1 MDGVENRIRDAE
13 ELIAA
18 GGNGKYHVPATL
30 RSVVPLRELE
40 WGTSEEV
47 PRNDMT
53 EEGAVLYEKE
63 DGIGIVTLNRPEK
76 MNALTNDMVFE
87 GVPDALYQA
96 DIDPEV
102 RAIIITG
109 TGPRAFCAGLDL
121 TTESMV
127 PEDAAKGRRP
137 KAGLTSVQKPTIAAV
152 NGVAVGGGVEY
163 TIQCDFRIASE
174 NARFGWVFSLR
185 GLVPDMGAGTYLLP
199 GIIGR
204 SKALELMYSGKI
216 IDAREAER
224 IGLVSMVVPP
234 DQLMSAAREFASE
247 VTRGAPLALK
257 GIRELTY
264 GAIEMSR
271 ENFQARNMEIFR
283 SLALSEDYKEG
294 VQSFFEKR
302 PPVWKGR

>member
-1 MDGVENRIRDAE
+1 MAKE
-13 ELIAA
+13 
-18 GGNGKYHVPATL
+18 K
-30 RSVVPLRELE
+30 
-40 WGTSEEV
+40 
-47 PRNDMT
+47 
-53 EEGAVLYEKE
+53 AVLYEKE

-87 GVPDALYQA
+87 GVPNALYEA

-109 TGPRAFCAGLDL
+109 TGGRAFCAGLDL

-127 PEDAAKGRRP
+127 PETAAQGRQIKRSLN
-137 KAGLTSVQKPTIAAV
+137 GVQKPTIAAV
-152 NGVAVGGGVEY
+152 NGVAAGGGAEY
-163 TIQCDFRIASE
+163 TILCDFRIASE

-185 GLVPDMGAGTYLLP
+185 GLVPDMGAGTRLLP
-199 GIIGR
+199 GIVGR
-204 SKALELMYSGKI
+204 TKALELMYSGKL

-224 IGLVSMVVPP
+224 IGLVSKVVPP
-234 DQLMSAAREFASE
+234 DQLMPAAREFARE

-257 GIRELTY
+257 GIKELTY
-264 GAIEMSR
+264 GAPEWSH
-271 ENFQARNMEIFR
+271 ETFQKRNQELFT